1 MTMRRTLLLGSLL
14 ILAMQGMLP
23 ATAARGGETTDLREI
38 RVGMAVK
45 DLPAAGYANFSCAA
59 EPAVS
64 LAGWQSWNDCR
75 AGKDGLH
82 AIHFGY
88 DPQVSREGTMV
99 AGHPAVLTLLVD
111 DHASVAGLLIETDP
125 KARLYMR
132 KKAFLLGMQA
142 KSRYGDDGWSC
153 TDVPRAADQEPLG
166 GTYVNTRC
174 EKTTNGRAVTVEQ
187 RLFHRVDQDPKTFV
201 DETRIAIMRAGN

>member
-1 MTMRRTLLLGSLL
+1 MTMRRAFFLGSLMM
-14 ILAMQGMLP
+14 LAMQGTLP

-45 DLPAAGYANFSCAA
+45 DLPTAGYTNFSCAA
-59 EPAVS
+59 EPSVS

-75 AGKDGLH
+75 AGQDGLH
-82 AIHFGY
+82 AVRFGY
-88 DPQVSREGTMV
+88 DPQVSHEGTMV

-142 KSRYGDDGWSC
+142 KSHYGDDGWSC
-153 TDVPRAADQEPLG
+153 TDAPRAADQEPLG

-174 EKTTNGRAVTVEQ
+174 EKTTDGRAVTIEQ

-201 DETRIAIMRAGN
+201 DETRISIMRAGN